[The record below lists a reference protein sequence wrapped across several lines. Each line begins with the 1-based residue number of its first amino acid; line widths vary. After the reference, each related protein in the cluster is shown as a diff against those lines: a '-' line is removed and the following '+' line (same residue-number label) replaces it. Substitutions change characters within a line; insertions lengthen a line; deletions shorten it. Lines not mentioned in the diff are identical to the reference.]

1 MIDVFFSILTTAL
14 MPVLV
19 IVGFGYGLQ
28 RWRPM
33 ESATLVTLNLYF
45 FVPVYLFIRVLEST
59 LKWSDILLV
68 GVAVLLPLVVL
79 GLVMQRLLSRASVS
93 RETLAALL
101 VGGLFSNCGNFGV
114 PVAEIAFGP
123 RGGEVQAIIVL
134 FANFSIF
141 SIAYMILA
149 MGKGANA
156 STILNYFRLPYFYCL
171 VAALLIR
178 DLGIKPYVPEW
189 MLGCVRTI
197 AAGLVPI
204 ALVTLG
210 AQLARRARWPDWP
223 RLSGALVLKLL
234 LLPLASLLLV
244 YMMGLWPWPGVAI
257 VLAATAPAAINP
269 LLLAM
274 QLDGDVDTL
283 SDCVFWSTLF
293 SAVTVAVWMTVLKF
307 LAPTFFL

>member
-1 MIDVFFSILTTAL
+1 
-14 MPVLV
+14 
-19 IVGFGYGLQ
+19 
-28 RWRPM
+28 M

-45 FVPVYLFIRVLEST
+45 FVPIYLFIRVLEST
-59 LKWSDILLV
+59 LAWSDILLV
-68 GVAVLLPLVVL
+68 GVAVLLPLAVL
-79 GLVMQRLLSRASVS
+79 GVLMQLLLARTTISN
-93 RETLAALL
+93 ETLAALL

-149 MGKGANA
+149 MGKGADA
-156 STILNYFRLPYFYCL
+156 SAVLNYFRLPYFYCL
-171 VAALLIR
+171 VAALMIR
-178 DLGIKPYVPEW
+178 DLGIRPYVPEW
-189 MLGCVRTI
+189 MLESARTI

-223 RLSGALVLKLL
+223 RLSGALLLKLL
-234 LLPLASLLLV
+234 LLPVASLLLV
-244 YMMGLWPWPGVAI
+244 RAMGLWPWPGVVI

-274 QLDGDVDTL
+274 QLDGDVDTI

-293 SAVTVAVWMTVLKF
+293 SAVTVAIWMTVLKLLDPTSF
-307 LAPTFFL
+307 L

>member
-1 MIDVFFSILTTAL
+1 MIDVFFSILKTAL
-14 MPVLV
+14 LPVLV

-45 FVPVYLFIRVLEST
+45 FVPIYLFIRVLEST
-59 LKWSDILLV
+59 LAWSDILLV
-68 GVAVLLPLVVL
+68 GVAVLLPLAVL
-79 GLVMQRLLSRASVS
+79 GVLMQLLLARTTISN
-93 RETLAALL
+93 ETLAALL

-149 MGKGANA
+149 MGKGADA
-156 STILNYFRLPYFYCL
+156 SAVLNYFRLPYFYCL
-171 VAALLIR
+171 VAALMIR
-178 DLGIKPYVPEW
+178 DLGIRPYVPEW
-189 MLGCVRTI
+189 MLESARTI

-223 RLSGALVLKLL
+223 RLSGALLLKLL
-234 LLPLASLLLV
+234 LLPVASLLLV
-244 YMMGLWPWPGVAI
+244 RAMGLWPWPGVVI

-274 QLDGDVDTL
+274 QLDGDVDTI

-293 SAVTVAVWMTVLKF
+293 SAVTVAIWMTVLKLLDPTSF
-307 LAPTFFL
+307 L